1 VTEMF
6 RTTLKTLAARKLRL
20 FTTSFAVLLG
30 VAFMA
35 GTLVLTDTIGKTFDK
50 LFADVNS
57 GTDAYVRSEAAFDSE
72 WFGEQRPRLDTTL
85 LDQINDVDGVA
96 VAEGHIEAYAQL
108 VDKAGKPIGNPNMGA
123 PVLGAAWLGND
134 DLNPFELSSGRPPQA
149 DNEVVIDKGSADSAG
164 FVVGDSTT
172 VLTQSGPQPVTIVG
186 IAKFGDS
193 DSPAGASYT
202 MFTPEAAQAYLTHPG
217 KIDAIKV
224 VAEPGVSEEQLV
236 ANISKVV
243 PAHTEVL
250 TGAQITK
257 ETQEQVKDDL
267 SFFNVFLM
275 VFAIIALFVGSF
287 IIYNSFSILV
297 AQRTKEMAL
306 MRAIGASRKQV
317 TRSVLMEA
325 GVVGLIASALGLA
338 AGVGVAAGLKALLAG
353 IGIDIP
359 AGGIVLTGKTVIVS
373 AIAGLGVSIA
383 SAVFPARRAAKV
395 PPIAAMRDVA
405 VDHSSRSR
413 RRVVNGSI
421 ITGLGAAAMGLGL
434 FGDAGIA
441 PVGIGAVLVFVGVAV
456 LGPVLARPISRVIG
470 APLPRLLGVPGNLA
484 RQNAMRNP
492 KRTSATAAALMI
504 GVALVGFITILASS
518 TKASV
523 AHNVEKTFTGDL
535 VVSSNVGGAGGL
547 SPQLAEQL
555 AALPELDA
563 VTGFRLAPAEV
574 DGSSTNLVSA
584 DPKALQQ
591 ISDLGLSS
599 GSLDDLHAGEIA
611 VFADTA
617 KDKGWKLGQQ
627 IPVRF
632 ADTGTKPLTM
642 VATFTE
648 DATVGEYFVGLEA
661 FDANISDHFDRQV
674 LMTVADGVDIEAA
687 RAAVTTV
694 ADAYPQGE
702 VQDRGEYSKAQ
713 TKNMDMLLNLIYALL
728 ALAVFIALLGIANT
742 LALSIFERTRE
753 LGLLRAV
760 GMTRRQ
766 LRATVRYESV
776 IIALLGTT
784 LGLAIGSAFG
794 WSIVKALEDQGLDTF
809 KFPVTQLAVVTV
821 IAALAGVAAAALPA
835 RRAARLDV
843 LGAITAD

>member
-1 VTEMF
+1 MF

-57 GTDAYVRSEAAFDSE
+57 GTDAYVRAEVAFDSE
-72 WFGEQRPRLDTTL
+72 WFGDQRPRLDATL
-85 LDQINDVDGVA
+85 IDTINSVDGVA
-96 VAEGHIEAYAQL
+96 VAEGHSEAYAQL
-108 VDKAGKPIGNPNMGA
+108 VNKAGKPIGNPNMGA
-123 PVLGAAWLGND
+123 PVLGAEWLSND

-149 DNEVVIDKGSADSAG
+149 DDEVVIDKGSADSAG

-172 VLTQSGPQPVTIVG
+172 VLTQAGPQHVKIVG

-202 MFTPEAAQAYLTHPG
+202 MFTPAAAQAYLTHPG

-224 VAEPGVSEEQLV
+224 VAESGVSEAQLV
-236 ANISKVV
+236 ENISKVI
-243 PAHTEVL
+243 PKGTEVL

-257 ETQEQVKDDL
+257 EDQASIKDDM

-306 MRAIGASRKQV
+306 MRAIGASRRQV
-317 TRSVLMEA
+317 TRSVLLEA

-338 AGVGVAAGLKALLAG
+338 AGIGVAAGLKALLAG
-353 IGIDIP
+353 IGIEIP
-359 AGGIVLTGKTVIVS
+359 AGGIVLTSKTVIASVV
-373 AIAGLGVSIA
+373 AGLGVSVA
-383 SAVFPARRAAKV
+383 SAVLPARRAAKV

-405 VDHSSRSR
+405 IDQSSRSR
-413 RRVVNGSI
+413 RRLVNGSI
-421 ITGLGAAAMGLGL
+421 ITGLGALAMVAGL
-434 FGDAGIA
+434 FGGAGIA
-441 PVGIGAVLVFVGVAV
+441 PVGLGAVLVFIGVAV

-470 APLPRLLGVPGNLA
+470 APLPRLKGVSGTLA

-518 TKASV
+518 TRASV
-523 AHNVEKTFTGDL
+523 AANLDKTFTGDL

-547 SPQLAEQL
+547 SPLLADEL
-555 AALPELDA
+555 SALPQLDA
-563 VTGFRLAPAEV
+563 VTGLRMAPAEV
-574 DGSSTNLVSA
+574 DGSGTNLVSA
-584 DPKALQQ
+584 DPDAMQQ
-591 ISDLGLSS
+591 ISDFGLAA

-611 VFADTA
+611 VFKDIAD
-617 KDKGWKLGQQ
+617 DKGWTLGQQ

-632 ADTGTKPLTM
+632 AETGTQQLTM
-642 VATFTE
+642 VATYTE
-648 DATVGEYFVGLEA
+648 GATIGDYFIGLEA
-661 FDANISDHFDRQV
+661 YDANIADHFDRQV
-674 LMTVADGVDIEAA
+674 LMKLADGADFDEA
-687 RAAVTTV
+687 RAAVTAV
-694 ADAYPQGE
+694 AADYPQGD
-702 VQDRGEYSKAQ
+702 VQDRGEYREAQ
-713 TKNMDMLLNLIYALL
+713 TKNLDMLLNLIYALL

-784 LGLAIGSAFG
+784 LGLAIGTAFG
-794 WSIVKALEDQGLDTF
+794 WSIVKALKSQGLDTF
-809 KFPVTQLAVVTV
+809 AFPVSQLAVVTV

-835 RRAARLDV
+835 RRASRLNV

>member
-1 VTEMF
+1 MF
-6 RTTLKTLAARKLRL
+6 RTTVKTLVARKLRL

-50 LFADVNS
+50 LFADANA
-57 GTDAYVRSEAAFDSE
+57 GTDAYVRAEVAFDSE
-72 WFGEQRPRLDTTL
+72 WFGDQRPRLDASLVDT
-85 LDQINDVDGVA
+85 INAVPGVA

-123 PVLGAAWLGND
+123 PVVGSEWLSSG
-134 DLNPFELSSGRPPQA
+134 DLNPFDLSSGRPPKA
-149 DNEVVIDKGSADSAG
+149 DDEVVIDKGSADSAG

-172 VLTQSGPQPVTIVG
+172 VLTQAGPQQVKIVG
-186 IAKFGDS
+186 IAKFGDT
-193 DSPAGASYT
+193 DSPAGASFT
-202 MFTPEAAQAYLTHPG
+202 MFTPSAAQAYLTHPG

-224 VAEPGVSEEQLV
+224 VAEPGVSEQQLV
-236 ANISKVV
+236 DNIAKIV
-243 PAHTEVL
+243 PAGTQVL

-257 ETQEQVKDDL
+257 EDQAAIKDDM
-267 SFFNVFLM
+267 SFFNIFLL
-275 VFAIIALFVGSF
+275 VFAGIALFVGSF

-297 AQRTKEMAL
+297 AQRTREMAL
-306 MRAIGASRKQV
+306 MRAIGASRRQV
-317 TRSVLMEA
+317 TRSVLLEA

-359 AGGIVLTGKTVIVS
+359 AGGVVLTSKTVIVS
-373 AIAGLGVSIA
+373 TIAGLGVSVA

-405 VDHSSRSR
+405 IDHSSRSR

-421 ITGLGAAAMGLGL
+421 ITGLGAVAMAAGL
-434 FGDAGIA
+434 FGGAGIA
-441 PVGIGAVLVFVGVAV
+441 PVGLGALLVFVGVAV

-470 APLPRLLGVPGNLA
+470 APLPRLKGVAGNLA
-484 RQNAMRNP
+484 RENAMRNP

-523 AHNVEKTFTGDL
+523 AANVDKTFNGDL

-547 SPQLAEQL
+547 SPDLADKL
-555 AALPELDA
+555 SALPELGA
-563 VTGFRLAPAEV
+563 VTGLRMAPVEV
-574 DGSSTNLVSA
+574 DGSGTILVSA
-584 DPKALQQ
+584 EPHAMQQ
-591 ISDLGLSS
+591 IADFGLAE
-599 GSLDDLHAGEIA
+599 GSLDDLHSDEIA
-611 VFADTA
+611 VSKGIADH
-617 KDKGWKLGQQ
+617 KGWALGQK

-632 ADTGTKPLTM
+632 AETGTQQLTM
-642 VATFTE
+642 VATYTE
-648 DATVGEYFVGLEA
+648 DATIGEYFVGLEA
-661 FDANISDHFDRQV
+661 YDANIADRFDSKV
-674 LMTVADGVDIEAA
+674 LMTVADGANFDEA
-687 RAAVTTV
+687 RAAVTAAA
-694 ADAYPQGE
+694 ADYPQGE
-702 VQDRGEYSKAQ
+702 VQDRNEYRDAQ

-784 LGLAIGSAFG
+784 LGLAIGTAFG
-794 WSIVKALEDQGLDTF
+794 WSIVKALEHEGLDTF
-809 KFPVTQLAVVTV
+809 AFPVSQLAVVTM

-835 RRAARLDV
+835 RRASRLNV
-843 LGAITAD
+843 LGAITAN

>member
-1 VTEMF
+1 MF

-35 GTLVLTDTIGKTFDK
+35 GTLVLTDTIGKTFDA
-50 LFADVNS
+50 LFANVNK
-57 GTDAYVRSEAAFDSE
+57 GTDAYVRAEVAFDSD
-72 WFGEQRPRLDTTL
+72 WFGQQRPHLDASLIDT
-85 LDQINDVDGVA
+85 IKAVDGVA

-123 PVLGAAWLGND
+123 PVLGAAWLSNS
-134 DLNPFELSSGRPPQA
+134 DLNPFDLFSGRAPQA
-149 DNEVVIDKGSADSAG
+149 DDEVVIDKGSADAG
-164 FVVGDSTT
+164 KFVIGDSTT
-172 VLTQSGPQPVTIVG
+172 VLTQAGPQHVKIVG
-186 IAKFGDS
+186 IARFGDS
-193 DSPAGASYT
+193 DSPGGASYT
-202 MFTPEAAQAYLTHPG
+202 MFTPNAAQTYLTHPG

-224 VAEPGVSEEQLV
+224 VAEPGVSETQLV
-236 ANISKVV
+236 SNIAKVV
-243 PAHTEVL
+243 PKGTEVL

-257 ETQEQVKDDL
+257 EDQAAIKDDM
-267 SFFNVFLM
+267 SFFNVFLL
-275 VFAIIALFVGSF
+275 VFAVIALFVGSF

-338 AGVGVAAGLKALLAG
+338 AGVGVAAGLKMLLSG
-353 IGIDIP
+353 MGIDIP
-359 AGGIVLTGKTVIVS
+359 AGGIVLTAKTVIVS
-373 AIAGLGVSIA
+373 VAAGLGVSVIA
-383 SAVFPARRAAKV
+383 AVFPARRAAKV

-405 VDHSSRSR
+405 VDQSNRSR
-413 RRVVNGSI
+413 RRLVNGTVI
-421 ITGLGAAAMGLGL
+421 VGLGAVAMGAGL
-434 FGDAGIA
+434 FGGAGVA
-441 PVGIGAVLVFVGVAV
+441 LVGVGAVLVFIGVAV

-470 APLPRLLGVPGNLA
+470 APLPRLKGVSGTLA
-484 RQNAMRNP
+484 KQNAMRNP

-523 AHNVEKTFTGDL
+523 AHNVDKTFNGDL
-535 VVSSNVGGAGGL
+535 VVSSNTGGEGGL
-547 SPQLAEQL
+547 SPQLAEKL
-555 AALPELDA
+555 ATLSELDA
-563 VTGFRLAPAEV
+563 VTGMRIAPAEV
-574 DGSSTNLVSA
+574 DGAATNLVSA
-584 DPKALQQ
+584 DPAAMRQ
-591 ISDLGLSS
+591 ITDLGAIQ
-599 GSLDDLHAGEIA
+599 GSFDNLHAGEIA
-611 VFADTA
+611 VA
-617 KDKGWKLGQQ
+617 KKVAVKKGWSLGQM

-632 ADTGTKPLTM
+632 AETGTQRLKM
-642 VATFTE
+642 VATYTE

-661 FDANISDHFDRQV
+661 YDANVADHFDRQV
-674 LMTVADGVDIEAA
+674 LMTVAKGVDFGTA
-687 RAAVTTV
+687 RAAVTAV
-694 ADAYPQGE
+694 AADYPQGE
-702 VQDRGEYSKAQ
+702 VQDRNEYRAAQ
-713 TKNMDMLLNLIYALL
+713 TKNLDMLLNLIYALL

-784 LGLAIGSAFG
+784 LGLAIGTAFG
-794 WSIVKALEDQGLDTF
+794 WSIVKALEKQGLDTF
-809 KFPVTQLAVVTV
+809 AFPVNQLAVVTV

-835 RRAARLDV
+835 RRASRLNV
-843 LGAITAD
+843 LAAITAD

>member
-1 VTEMF
+1 MF

-50 LFADVNS
+50 LFADVNK
-57 GTDAYVRSEAAFDSE
+57 GTDAYVRAEVAFDSE
-72 WFGEQRPRLDTTL
+72 WFGDQRPRLDASLIDTI
-85 LDQINDVDGVA
+85 DQVDGVA
-96 VAEGHIEAYAQL
+96 VAEGHVEAYAQL

-123 PVLGAAWLGND
+123 PVLGAAWLSND
-134 DLNPFELSSGRPPQA
+134 DLNPFDLASGRPPQA
-149 DNEVVIDKGSADSAG
+149 DNEVVIDKGSADSG
-164 FVVGDSTT
+164 DFVVGDSTT
-172 VLTQSGPQPVTIVG
+172 VLTQAGPQKVTIVG

-202 MFTPEAAQAYLTHPG
+202 MFTPTAAQAYLTHPG
-217 KIDAIKV
+217 KIDAIKI
-224 VAEPGVSEEQLV
+224 VADPGVSETELV
-236 ANISKVV
+236 ARISQVV
-243 PAHTEVL
+243 PKGTEVL
-250 TGAQITK
+250 TGTEITK
-257 ETQEQVKDDL
+257 EDQAAVKQDM

-325 GVVGLIASALGLA
+325 GVVGLIASAIGLA
-338 AGVGVAAGLKALLAG
+338 AGVGVAAGLKALLSG
-353 IGIDIP
+353 MGIDIP
-359 AGGIVLTGKTVIVS
+359 AGGIVLTSKTVIVS
-373 AIAGLGVSIA
+373 TIAGLGVSVA

-405 VDHSSRSR
+405 VDKSSRSR

-421 ITGLGAAAMGLGL
+421 ITGLGALAMGAGL
-434 FGDAGIA
+434 FGGAGIA
-441 PVGIGAVLVFVGVAV
+441 PVGLGAVLVFIGVAV
-456 LGPVLARPISRVIG
+456 LGPVLARPISQVIG
-470 APLPRLLGVPGNLA
+470 WPLPRLKGVSGTLA

-523 AHNVEKTFTGDL
+523 AKNVEKTFNGDL
-535 VVSSNVGGAGGL
+535 VVSSNVGGQGGL
-547 SPQLAEQL
+547 SPDLAEQL
-555 AALPELDA
+555 SALPELDA
-563 VTGFRLAPAEV
+563 VSGFRIAAAEV
-574 DGSSTNLVSA
+574 DGSGTNLVSGDPLAMQEITDFGVA
-584 DPKALQQ
+584 D
-591 ISDLGLSS
+591 
-599 GSLDDLHAGEIA
+599 GSLSNLHAHEIA
-611 VFADTA
+611 VSQDKADE
-617 KDKGWKLGQQ
+617 KGWALGQT

-632 ADTGTKPLTM
+632 ADSGVQQFTIAAM
-642 VATFTE
+642 YTE
-648 DATVGEYFVGLEA
+648 DATVGQYFIGTEA
-661 FDANISDHFDRQV
+661 FDANIADRFDRQV
-674 LMTVADGVDIEAA
+674 MMTIADGVDADQA
-687 RAAVTTV
+687 RAAVTKV

-702 VQDRGEYSKAQ
+702 VQDRQEYSKAQ
-713 TKNMDMLLNLIYALL
+713 TKNLDMLLNLIYALL

-784 LGLAIGSAFG
+784 LGLAIGTAFG

-809 KFPVTQLAVVTV
+809 NFPVSQLAVVTV
-821 IAALAGVAAAALPA
+821 IAAFAGVGAAALPA
-835 RRAARLDV
+835 RRAARLDI
-843 LGAITAD
+843 LGAIKTD

>member
-1 VTEMF
+1 MF

-50 LFADVNS
+50 LFSDVNK
-57 GTDAYVRSEAAFDSE
+57 GTDAYVRAEVAFDSE
-72 WFGEQRPRLDTTL
+72 WFGAQRPRLESSLIDE
-85 LDQINDVDGVA
+85 INHVDGVS
-96 VAEGHIEAYAQL
+96 VAEGHIEEYAQL

-123 PVLGAAWLGND
+123 PVLGASWLSND
-134 DLNPFELSSGRPPQA
+134 DLNPFDLTSGRPPQA
-149 DNEVVIDKGSADSAG
+149 DDEVVIDKGSADTG
-164 FVVGDSTT
+164 KFVVGDSTT
-172 VLTQSGPQPVTIVG
+172 VLTQAGPEHVTIVG
-186 IAKFGDS
+186 IAKFGES

-202 MFTPEAAQAYLTHPG
+202 MFTPAAAQTYLTQPG
-217 KIDAIKV
+217 KIDAIKI
-224 VAEPGVSEEQLV
+224 VADPGVSETQLV

-243 PAHTEVL
+243 PKGTEVL
-250 TGAQITK
+250 TGAEITK
-257 ETQEQVKDDL
+257 EDQAAIKEDM

-306 MRAIGASRKQV
+306 MRAIGASRRQV
-317 TRSVLMEA
+317 TRSVLLEA

-353 IGIDIP
+353 LGIDIP
-359 AGGIVLTGKTVIVS
+359 AGGIVLTAKTVIVS
-373 AIAGLGVSIA
+373 AIAGLGVSVI

-395 PPIAAMRDVA
+395 PPIAAMREVA

-413 RRVVNGSI
+413 RRIINGAI
-421 ITGLGAAAMGLGL
+421 VTGLGALAMGAGL
-434 FGDAGIA
+434 FGGAGIA
-441 PVGIGAVLVFVGVAV
+441 PVGLGAVLVFVGVAV

-470 APLPRLLGVPGNLA
+470 SPLPRLKGVAGNLA
-484 RQNAMRNP
+484 RENAMRNP

-523 AHNVEKTFTGDL
+523 AANVDKTFNGDL
-535 VVSSNVGGAGGL
+535 VVSSNVGGTGGL
-547 SPQLAEQL
+547 SPNLASEL

-563 VTGFRLAPAEV
+563 VTGFRMAAAEV
-574 DGSSTNLVSA
+574 DGSGTNLASA
-584 DPKALQQ
+584 DPQAMQQ
-591 ISDLGLSS
+591 ISDFGLAE
-599 GSLDDLHAGEIA
+599 GSLDNLHAGEIA
-611 VFADTA
+611 VSKDVAD
-617 KDKGWKLGQQ
+617 KKGWTLGQS

-632 ADTGTKPLTM
+632 AETGVKQFTM
-642 VATFTE
+642 VATYTE
-648 DATVGEYFVGLEA
+648 DATVGQYFISIEA
-661 FDANISDHFDRQV
+661 FDANIADHFDRQV
-674 LMTVADGVDIEAA
+674 MMTVTSGVDLETA

-702 VQDRGEYSKAQ
+702 VQDRQQYSKAQ
-713 TKNMDMLLNLIYALL
+713 TKNLDMLLNLIYALL

-784 LGLAIGSAFG
+784 LGLSIGTAFG
-794 WSIVKALEDQGLDTF
+794 WSIVKALSDQGLDTF
-809 KFPVTQLAVVTV
+809 AFPASQLAVVTV
-821 IAALAGVAAAALPA
+821 IAALAGVVAAALPA
-835 RRAARLDV
+835 RRAARLEI
-843 LGAITAD
+843 LGAIKAD

>member
-1 VTEMF
+1 MF
-6 RTTLKTLAARKLRL
+6 LTTLKTLAARKLRL

-57 GTDAYVRSEAAFDSE
+57 GTDAYVRAEAAFDSE

-85 LDQINDVDGVA
+85 LDTINHVDGVA

-123 PVLGAAWLGND
+123 PVLGASWLSND
-134 DLNPFELSSGRPPQA
+134 DLNPFEISSGRPPQG
-149 DNEVVIDKGSADSAG
+149 DHEVVIDKGSADSAG

-172 VLTQSGPQPVTIVG
+172 VLTQSGPQPVEIVG
-186 IAKFGDS
+186 IATFGDS

-202 MFTPEAAQAYLTHPG
+202 MFTPAAAQAYLTHPG
-217 KIDAIKV
+217 KIDAIKI

-243 PAHTEVL
+243 PDGTEVL

-257 ETQEQVKDDL
+257 EDQIAVKEDL
-267 SFFNVFLM
+267 SFLNVFLL

-297 AQRTKEMAL
+297 AQRTREMAL

-317 TRSVLMEA
+317 TRSVLLEA
-325 GVVGLIASALGLA
+325 GVAGLIASALGLA

-353 IGIDIP
+353 LGIDIP
-359 AGGIVLTGKTVIVS
+359 AGGIVLTSKTVIVS
-373 AIAGLGVSIA
+373 AIAGLGVSVA

-395 PPIAAMRDVA
+395 PPIAAMREVA
-405 VDHSSRSR
+405 IDHSSRSR

-421 ITGLGAAAMGLGL
+421 ITGLGAVAMGAGL
-434 FGDAGIA
+434 FGGAGLA
-441 PVGIGAVLVFVGVAV
+441 PVGLGAVLVFVGVAV
-456 LGPVLARPISRVIG
+456 LGPVLARPISRILG
-470 APLPRLLGVPGNLA
+470 APLPRLFGVPGNLA

-535 VVSSNVGGAGGL
+535 VVSTNVGGAGGL

-563 VTGFRLAPAEV
+563 VTGFRLAAAEV
-574 DGSSTNLVSA
+574 DGSGVNLVSA
-584 DPKALQQ
+584 EPQAMQQ
-591 ISDLGLSS
+591 ISDLGLAE
-599 GSLDDLHAGEIA
+599 GSLSDLHGAEIA
-611 VFADTA
+611 VSQDAADS
-617 KDKGWKLGQQ
+617 KGWTLGQQ

-632 ADTGTKPLTM
+632 ADTGTKQFTL
-642 VATFTE
+642 VATYTE
-648 DATVGEYFVGLEA
+648 ENTVGDYFISLEA
-661 FDANISDHFDRQV
+661 FDANIADHFDRQV
-674 LMTVADGVDIEAA
+674 LMTVADGVDLEAA

-694 ADAYPQGE
+694 ADVYPQGE
-702 VQDRGEYSKAQ
+702 VQDRQEYSKAQ

-784 LGLAIGSAFG
+784 LGLAIGSVFG
-794 WSIVKALEDQGLDTF
+794 WSIVKALEKQGLDTF
-809 KFPVTQLAVVTV
+809 AFPTTQLAVVTV
-821 IAALAGVAAAALPA
+821 IAAFAGVAAAALPA

-843 LGAITAD
+843 LGAITAE